1 MKGGYFMKTSG
12 SSEPRAIMEVLMEAI
27 KREQESY
34 DYYYRAALQA
44 AKPATRKMLLSL
56 AEWEKG
62 HIEELTNHV
71 MELKA
76 QMEIDRAITGGL

>member
-1 MKGGYFMKTSG
+1 MKLGQK
-12 SSEPRAIMEVLMEAI
+12 SEPCSMLEVLMEAI

-44 AKPATRKMLLSL
+44 AKPATRKMLLNL

-62 HIEELTNHV
+62 HIDELTNHV

-76 QMEIDRAITGGL
+76 QIEIDRAITGGL

>member
-1 MKGGYFMKTSG
+1 MNMNQ
-12 SSEPRAIMEVLMEAI
+12 SSQPCTMMDILMEAI
-27 KREQESY
+27 KREQDSY

-44 AKPATRKMLLSL
+44 AKPATRKMLLNL

-62 HIEELTNHV
+62 HIDELTNHV

-76 QMEIDRAITGGL
+76 QMEIDRAITGGM

>member
-1 MKGGYFMKTSG
+1 MKVNQ
-12 SSEPRAIMEVLMEAI
+12 SSQPCTMMEVLMEAL

-44 AKPATRKMLLSL
+44 AKPATRKMLLRL

-76 QMEIDRAITGGL
+76 QMEIDRAITGGM

>member
-1 MKGGYFMKTSG
+1 MKIGRTA
-12 SSEPRAIMEVLMEAI
+12 EPATIMEVLMEAI

-44 AKPATRKMLLSL
+44 AKPATRKMLLNL
-56 AEWEKG
+56 ADWEKG
-62 HIEELTNHV
+62 HIDELTNHV

>member
-1 MKGGYFMKTSG
+1 MKISYT
-12 SSEPRAIMEVLMEAI
+12 SEPSSIMEILMEAI

-44 AKPATRKMLLSL
+44 AKPATRKLLLNL
-56 AEWEKG
+56 ADWEKG
-62 HIEELTNHV
+62 HVEELTNHV

-76 QMEIDRAITGGL
+76 QMEIDRAMTGGL

>member
-1 MKGGYFMKTSG
+1 MKNEQSLQSCT
-12 SSEPRAIMEVLMEAI
+12 IMEILMEAI

-34 DYYYRAALQA
+34 DYYYRASLQA
-44 AKPATRKMLLSL
+44 TKPATRRMLLNL
-56 AEWEKG
+56 AEWEKE

-71 MELKA
+71 MEVKA

>member
-1 MKGGYFMKTSG
+1 MKTSHT
-12 SSEPRAIMEVLMEAI
+12 SEPNSMMDVLIEAI

-44 AKPATRKMLLSL
+44 VKPATRKMLLCL

-76 QMEIDRAITGGL
+76 QMEIDRAITGG

>member
-1 MKGGYFMKTSG
+1 MKINQTTEP
-12 SSEPRAIMEVLMEAI
+12 SSIMEVLLEAI

-44 AKPATRKMLLSL
+44 AKPATRKMLLTL
-56 AEWEKG
+56 AEWENG

>member
-1 MKGGYFMKTSG
+1 MKLNQT
-12 SSEPRAIMEVLMEAI
+12 SEPGAIMDVLIEAI

-44 AKPATRKMLLSL
+44 AKPATHKMLLTL

-62 HIEELTNHV
+62 HIAELTNHV
-71 MELKA
+71 MEHKA
-76 QMEIDRAITGGL
+76 QTEIDRAITGGL

>member
-1 MKGGYFMKTSG
+1 MKIDRAP
-12 SSEPRAIMEVLMEAI
+12 EPVSIMDVLMEAI

-34 DYYYRAALQA
+34 DYYYCAALQA
-44 AKPATRKMLLSL
+44 TKPATRKMLLCL

-62 HIEELTNHV
+62 HIEELSNHV

>member
-1 MKGGYFMKTSG
+1 MKTNRT
-12 SSEPRAIMEVLMEAI
+12 SEPSTMMDVLMEAI

-44 AKPATRKMLLSL
+44 TKPATRKILLTL

-62 HIEELTNHV
+62 HIDELTNHV

>member
-1 MKGGYFMKTSG
+1 MKIDRA
-12 SSEPRAIMEVLMEAI
+12 SEPASIMDVLMEAI

-44 AKPATRKMLLSL
+44 AKPATRKMLLCL

-62 HIEELTNHV
+62 HIEELSNHV

-76 QMEIDRAITGGL
+76 QREIDKAITGGL

>member
-1 MKGGYFMKTSG
+1 MKIGRTP
-12 SSEPRAIMEVLMEAI
+12 EPVTIMEVLMEAI

-44 AKPATRKMLLSL
+44 AKPATRKMLLNL

-62 HIEELTNHV
+62 HIDELTNHV
-71 MELKA
+71 MELNA

>member
-1 MKGGYFMKTSG
+1 MKIGHTPEP
-12 SSEPRAIMEVLMEAI
+12 SSMMEILMEAI

-44 AKPATRKMLLSL
+44 AKPGTRKLLLNL
-56 AEWEKG
+56 ADWEKG
-62 HIEELTNHV
+62 HIEELTHHV

-76 QMEIDRAITGGL
+76 QMEIDRAMTGGL

>member
-1 MKGGYFMKTSG
+1 PSTM
-12 SSEPRAIMEVLMEAI
+12 MEILMEAI

-34 DYYYRAALQA
+34 DYYYRAALQT
-44 AKPATRKMLLSL
+44 AKPATRKILLTL

-62 HIEELTNHV
+62 HIDELTNHV

>member
-1 MKGGYFMKTSG
+1 MKMTKTS
-12 SSEPRAIMEVLMEAI
+12 ETVTIMEVLMEAI

-44 AKPATRKMLLSL
+44 AKPATRKMLLNL

-62 HIEELTNHV
+62 HIDELTNHV
-71 MELKA
+71 MELRA

>member
-1 MKGGYFMKTSG
+1 MNKNQ
-12 SSEPRAIMEVLMEAI
+12 SSQPCTMMEILIEAI

-44 AKPATRKMLLSL
+44 AKPATRKMLLCL

-62 HIEELTNHV
+62 HIDELTNHV
-71 MELKA
+71 IELKA

>member
-1 MKGGYFMKTSG
+1 MNMNQ
-12 SSEPRAIMEVLMEAI
+12 SSQPSTMMDILMEAI
-27 KREQESY
+27 KREQDSY

-44 AKPATRKMLLSL
+44 AKPATRKMLLNL

-62 HIEELTNHV
+62 HIDELTNHV

-76 QMEIDRAITGGL
+76 QMEIDRAITGGM

>member
-1 MKGGYFMKTSG
+1 MNKNQ
-12 SSEPRAIMEVLMEAI
+12 SSQPCTMMEILIEAI

-44 AKPATRKMLLSL
+44 AKPATRKMLLCL

-62 HIEELTNHV
+62 HIDELTNHV
-71 MELKA
+71 VELKA

>member
-1 MKGGYFMKTSG
+1 MMTGHTSKPN
-12 SSEPRAIMEVLMEAI
+12 SIMDVLMEAI

-34 DYYYRAALQA
+34 DFYYRAALEA
-44 AKPATRKMLLSL
+44 TKPATRKMLLCL

-71 MELKA
+71 MDLKA
-76 QMEIDRAITGGL
+76 QKEIDRAITGGL

>member
-1 MKGGYFMKTSG
+1 MKIGPMP
-12 SSEPRAIMEVLMEAI
+12 EPSTMMEILMEAI

-44 AKPATRKMLLSL
+44 AKPATRKMLLTL

-62 HIEELTNHV
+62 HIEELTHHV

-76 QMEIDRAITGGL
+76 QTEIDRAITGGL

>member
-1 MKGGYFMKTSG
+1 MKINKTA
-12 SSEPRAIMEVLMEAI
+12 EPNNMMEILVEAI

-34 DYYYRAALQA
+34 DYYYRASLQA
-44 AKPATRKMLLSL
+44 AKPATRKMLLTL

-62 HIEELTNHV
+62 HIDELTNHV

>member
-1 MKGGYFMKTSG
+1 MKINRT
-12 SSEPRAIMEVLMEAI
+12 SEPNSMMEVLMEAI

-44 AKPATRKMLLSL
+44 AKPATRKMLLNL

-62 HIEELTNHV
+62 HIDELTNHV

-76 QMEIDRAITGGL
+76 QIEIDRAITGGL

>member
-1 MKGGYFMKTSG
+1 MKKDHT
-12 SSEPRAIMEVLMEAI
+12 SEPGAIMEILMEAI

-34 DYYYRAALQA
+34 DYYYRASLQA
-44 AKPATRKMLLSL
+44 AKPATRKMLLCL

-62 HIEELTNHV
+62 HIEEITNHV

-76 QMEIDRAITGGL
+76 QKEIDRAITGGS